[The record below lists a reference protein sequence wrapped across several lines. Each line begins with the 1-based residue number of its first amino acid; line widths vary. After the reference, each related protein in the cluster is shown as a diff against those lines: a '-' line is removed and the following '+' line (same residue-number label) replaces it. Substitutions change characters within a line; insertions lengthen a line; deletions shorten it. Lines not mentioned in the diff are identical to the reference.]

1 MLHRTA
7 LYGLDHTTY
16 GAVHLVDAGPRIAL
30 ALSVGAEADSPAHR
44 FKADPAHPNED
55 ALVALD
61 DGERCLLA
69 VADSHF
75 GHHASHLIIA
85 GLARLADIPPDPM
98 ALAAALDGIDD
109 AINAASDVAPDGIDD
124 DHSASTLC
132 VAVFH
137 RPSQRGFGLSIGDST
152 FAVVGPERLPVAR
165 NRHSRAYVHPGRDRR
180 ISRRAEAFRFTA
192 TPGDLLLAFTDGID
206 ECHYRRPE
214 TSLRPEHLQAIFAEV
229 GSDPARYARRLV
241 QRALTGVEGNP
252 GGQDNIALVVAG
264 A

>member
-1 MLHRTA
+1 MEYRTA
-7 LYGLDHTTY
+7 LYGLDHTVY
-16 GAVHLVDAGPRIAL
+16 GAVHLVDAGPRVAL
-30 ALSVGAEADSPAHR
+30 ALSVGAEADSPAQR

-75 GHHASHLIIA
+75 GHHASHVIIA
-85 GLARLADIPPDPM
+85 GLARLAVIPPEPI
-98 ALAAALDGIDD
+98 ALAAALDGID
-109 AINAASDVAPDGIDD
+109 AALVDD

-137 RPSQRGFGLSIGDST
+137 RASQRGFGLSIGDST

-192 TPGDLLLAFTDGID
+192 APGDLLLAFTDGID

-214 TSLRPEHLQAIFAEV
+214 TSLRPEHLQAIFAEA
-229 GSDPARYARRLV
+229 GPDPARYARRLV
-241 QRALTGVEGNP
+241 QRALAGVDGNP